1 LSRVSVVVIL
11 RAMIS
16 RYLPTTVIAIL
27 ALSLFAL
34 PSAGALSLD
43 DALPTISAS
52 DRASLINE
60 GELLRFHPDGV
71 SPGLLPNTELT
82 ADVVRRIVAGDL
94 NIGIEG
100 LFFTPTEG
108 LPSSYSTM
116 DSAERKLALYN
127 ILLSVSTLEGLEY
140 YSASRGEMR
149 LLFEES
155 WVIADPD
162 DKEPLPDKL
171 AASVP
176 AQESIFIHQKDK
188 SFGSNESV
196 MTFRAASDVFATDII
211 NLTPMRYKGLIKV
224 VDPENMQVHLIVV
237 PVEEGLLLYGTMS
250 AQTRNV
256 KAFLDRARNSFTYRV
271 VALTGWYKDRL
282 LDEFGS

>member
-1 LSRVSVVVIL
+1 MSRASVVVIL

-16 RYLPTTVIAIL
+16 RYLPTTAMAVL
-27 ALSLFAL
+27 ALSLFSLSPGA
-34 PSAGALSLD
+34 ALSLD
-43 DALPTISAS
+43 DALPSMSAS

-100 LFFTPTEG
+100 LFFTPTDN

-116 DSAERKLALYN
+116 DSAERKLVLYN
-127 ILLSVSTLEGLEY
+127 ILQSVSTLEGLEY

-162 DKEPLPDKL
+162 DKEPLPDRL
-171 AASVP
+171 AVSVP
-176 AQESIFIHQKDK
+176 ARESIFIHQKDK

-211 NLTPMRYKGLIKV
+211 NLTPMRYKGIIKV

-237 PVEEGLLLYGTMS
+237 PVDEGLLLYGTMS

-256 KAFLDRARNSFTYRV
+256 KAFLDRARNSFTNRV

-282 LDEFGS
+282 LDEFGG